1 VNIYTERFSLLSLQY
16 PTHSEVFSDNAVAD
30 VIPPAFAGASNLR
43 RRTRVLGLAVGAIV
57 IPGLFATLAIP
68 AYAAEPDTPVQ
79 QATSVN
85 RQLHDDAQTFTTP
98 TVTVAA
104 DVQRDSFKASSVAA
118 LHRKRAALRV
128 AAGPSVGAIL
138 ANPPYPHFDLARVA
152 AVAEKYQGVP
162 YVYGGESPSGF
173 DCSGLVAYVYAQF
186 GISLP
191 HSSAEQGAMGTRIA
205 TSAAKPGDVVVM
217 SGGSHVGIYLGN
229 GRMIDAP
236 EPGRKVSERA
246 IYTSDYYI
254 VRFGI

>member
-1 VNIYTERFSLLSLQY
+1 MQY
-16 PTHSEVFSDNAVAD
+16 PTHSDVFSDNAVRD
-30 VIPPAFAGASNLR
+30 VIPPAFARPSDPR
-43 RRTRVLGLAVGAIV
+43 RRSRVLGLAVGAIM
-57 IPGLFATLAIP
+57 IPGLFATMAIP
-68 AYAAEPDTPVQ
+68 AYAAEPDVAAQ

-85 RQLHDDAQTFTTP
+85 RHIHADAQTFSSP
-98 TVTVAA
+98 TVAVAA
-104 DVQRDSFKASSVAA
+104 TVQRDSFKATSVAA

-128 AAGPSVGAIL
+128 AATGPSLGAIL

-173 DCSGLVAYVYAQF
+173 DCSGFVAYVYAQF
-186 GISLP
+186 GVSLP

-217 SGGSHVGIYLGN
+217 SGGSHVGIYLGG